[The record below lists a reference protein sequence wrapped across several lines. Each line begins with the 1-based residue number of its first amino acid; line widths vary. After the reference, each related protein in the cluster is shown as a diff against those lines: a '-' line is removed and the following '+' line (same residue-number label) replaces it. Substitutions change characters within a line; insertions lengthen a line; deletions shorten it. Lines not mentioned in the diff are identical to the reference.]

1 MPSGGRLAVVI
12 AGGATLA
19 EEQAAARRK
28 EVDHL
33 LAIASNDKKR
43 RSFRWLEGFAE
54 EDAAKILD
62 VSVSELR
69 ALIDE
74 CGKEIASQIATKIL
88 IIEDE
93 ALIAEIIGEA
103 LSESG
108 HAVHAVANAQEA
120 IAHLSNGGRV
130 DLLFTDINLPGE
142 LDGVGLAEQVR
153 AANPQLPILFASG
166 RWWRLEEL
174 QKLPNAAT
182 LRKPYSP
189 ARACEAVEM
198 LLAEQ
203 VSGADD
209 AASNAEAALAL

>member
-1 MPSGGRLAVVI
+1 MTQKSSKRKAVRKAVPEE
-12 AGGATLA
+12 A
-19 EEQAAARRK
+19 EKPILREQTC
-28 EVDHL
+28 VL
-33 LAIASNDKKR
+33 L
-43 RSFRWLEGFAE
+43 
-54 EDAAKILD
+54 
-62 VSVSELR
+62 V
-69 ALIDE
+69 
-74 CGKEIASQIATKIL
+74 
-88 IIEDE
+88 EDE

-120 IAHLSNGGRV
+120 IAHLSNGARV

-142 LDGVGLAEQVR
+142 LDGVGLAEHVR

-189 ARACEAVEM
+189 ARACEAVEL

-203 VSGADD
+203 GGRVDDSGPERA
-209 AASNAEAALAL
+209 AALAL

>member
-1 MPSGGRLAVVI
+1 MTQKSS
-12 AGGATLA
+12 
-19 EEQAAARRK
+19 RRK
-28 EVDHL
+28 ATERK
-33 LAIASNDKKR
+33 A
-43 RSFRWLEGFAE
+43 
-54 EDAAKILD
+54 
-62 VSVSELR
+62 VSEKSEMPTMREQTCVL
-69 ALIDE
+69 LV
-74 CGKEIASQIATKIL
+74 
-88 IIEDE
+88 EDE
-93 ALIAEIIGEA
+93 VLIAEIIGEA

-120 IAHLSNGGRV
+120 IAHLSNGARV

-153 AANPQLPILFASG
+153 ATNPQLPVLFASG

-189 ARACEAVEM
+189 ARACEAVEL

-203 VSGADD
+203 ASGADTGPER
-209 AASNAEAALAL
+209 EAALAL

>member
-1 MPSGGRLAVVI
+1 MTQKSSKRKSVRKAVAEAVEKPI
-12 AGGATLA
+12 AR
-19 EEQAAARRK
+19 EQTC
-28 EVDHL
+28 VL
-33 LAIASNDKKR
+33 L
-43 RSFRWLEGFAE
+43 
-54 EDAAKILD
+54 
-62 VSVSELR
+62 V
-69 ALIDE
+69 
-74 CGKEIASQIATKIL
+74 
-88 IIEDE
+88 EDE
-93 ALIAEIIGEA
+93 VLIAEIIGEA

-108 HAVHAVANAQEA
+108 HVVHAVANAQEA
-120 IAHLSNGGRV
+120 IAHLSNGARV

-189 ARACEAVEM
+189 ARACEAVES

-203 VSGADD
+203 VAVVDDSGAERD
-209 AASNAEAALAL
+209 AALVVQF

>member
-1 MPSGGRLAVVI
+1 MTQKSSKRKSVRKAV
-12 AGGATLA
+12 
-19 EEQAAARRK
+19 AAAVEKPVAR
-28 EVDHL
+28 EQTCVL
-33 LAIASNDKKR
+33 L
-43 RSFRWLEGFAE
+43 
-54 EDAAKILD
+54 
-62 VSVSELR
+62 V
-69 ALIDE
+69 
-74 CGKEIASQIATKIL
+74 
-88 IIEDE
+88 EDE

-120 IAHLSNGGRV
+120 IAHLSNGARV